1 MIIEKFVDREEVQTK
16 QHKLIVGNRAV
27 QEVAV
32 SMKYYNAHKGNKDY
46 ANY

>member
-1 MIIEKFVDREEVQTK
+1 MIIEKFGDREEVQTK
-16 QHKLIVGNRAV
+16 QHKSKVGNRAV
-27 QEVAV
+27 QEVGA